1 VLHLLTEIRD
11 SVAAVGKRCETQDT
25 EFTIGQITDLAEF
38 KELESSLVS
47 DEEKTKLFVSL

>member
-1 VLHLLTEIRD
+1 MLHLLTGIRD

>member
-1 VLHLLTEIRD
+1 MLTEIRD